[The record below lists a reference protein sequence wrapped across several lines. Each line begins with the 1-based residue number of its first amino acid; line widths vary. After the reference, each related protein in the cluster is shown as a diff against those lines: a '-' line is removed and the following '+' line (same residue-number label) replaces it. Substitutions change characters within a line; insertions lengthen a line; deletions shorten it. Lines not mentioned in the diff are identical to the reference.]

1 MDAAEFLLARH
12 EPLHGAMTAA
22 LFEGLAEAQVRA
34 RPHGLNSIA
43 WLLWH
48 VARAEDIGVN
58 RFGVDGREVLDDA
71 GWGPRIGLARRDL
84 GTGMTE
90 DEVDALSHAVDVAA
104 LRGYWD
110 AVGHRTVEVIRTT
123 GSTGW
128 EQIVG
133 PERIRRIVHDEGG
146 YGPNAEWT
154 APFYAG
160 QTRGWMIGH
169 LALTHSYGHFFDA
182 RTVRGALG
190 FPGR

>member
-1 MDAAEFLLARH
+1 MDAAEFFLMRH
-12 EPLHGAMTAA
+12 EPLHGAMTAT
-22 LFEGLAEAQVRA
+22 LFEGLSEAQIRA

-58 RFGVDGREVLDDA
+58 RFGVDGREVLDDGGRA
-71 GWGPRIGLARRDL
+71 RRIGLARRDL
-84 GTGMTE
+84 GTGMTA
-90 DEVDALSHAVDVAA
+90 DEVGELSDNIDIDA

-110 AVGHRTVEVIRTT
+110 ATGRRTVEVIRAV

-128 EQIVG
+128 GDVVPPEQ
-133 PERIRRIVHDEGG
+133 IRRIVHDEGG

-154 APFYAG
+154 APFYTG
-160 QTRGWMIGH
+160 QTRGWMVGH

-182 RTVRGALG
+182 RTVRGMLG